1 MTGGSHSPIITAD
14 GRECDGR
21 ATKGGSVVTVEFQQN
36 VGGFSD
42 SKGHWYSVRLLSN
55 RYAVVLVELDPTTH
69 GHVPVATLSTHG
81 SPAEAWTAA
90 REEAERSAASEQ
102 EF

>member
-1 MTGGSHSPIITAD
+1 MS
-14 GRECDGR
+14 E
-21 ATKGGSVVTVEFQQN
+21 VEFQQN
-36 VGGFSD
+36 VGSFFDG
-42 SKGHWYSVRLLSN
+42 KGHWYSVRRLSN
-55 RYAVVLVELDPTTH
+55 RYAMVRVELDPTTH